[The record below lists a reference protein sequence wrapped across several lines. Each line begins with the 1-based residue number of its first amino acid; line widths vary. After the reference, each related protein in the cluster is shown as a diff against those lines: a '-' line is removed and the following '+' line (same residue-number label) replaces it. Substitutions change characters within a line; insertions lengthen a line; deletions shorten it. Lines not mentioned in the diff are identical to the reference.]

1 MLESIIKDHIMQH
14 LASNSL
20 LNDHQYG
27 FHPGRSCELLL
38 RRVLIDW
45 THNKTPVDILYLEY
59 QKAFDKVP
67 HQRLIS
73 KLQAYGID
81 DNVLLWIYNFLRNRT
96 QRVCVRGTYSNV
108 SPIISS
114 VPQGSVLGPILFIVY
129 INDLSD
135 HIQSSLWTFA
145 DDTKIYHPILS
156 DVDHTMLQNDFNYF
170 MQWNKTWQGSL
181 NNPKCKYLSLGSSD
195 GSPSGGSYTL
205 TVDSDNI
212 EIQECIV
219 KNEI

>member
-14 LASNSL
+14 LASSSL

-96 QRVCVRGTYSNV
+96 
-108 SPIISS
+108 
-114 VPQGSVLGPILFIVY
+114 
-129 INDLSD
+129 
-135 HIQSSLWTFA
+135 
-145 DDTKIYHPILS
+145 
-156 DVDHTMLQNDFNYF
+156 
-170 MQWNKTWQGSL
+170 
-181 NNPKCKYLSLGSSD
+181 
-195 GSPSGGSYTL
+195 
-205 TVDSDNI
+205 
-212 EIQECIV
+212 
-219 KNEI
+219 

>member
-1 MLESIIKDHIMQH
+1 M
-14 LASNSL
+14 
-20 LNDHQYG
+20 
-27 FHPGRSCELLL
+27 
-38 RRVLIDW
+38 
-45 THNKTPVDILYLEY
+45 
-59 QKAFDKVP
+59 
-67 HQRLIS
+67 
-73 KLQAYGID
+73 
-81 DNVLLWIYNFLRNRT
+81 
-96 QRVCVRGTYSNV
+96 
-108 SPIISS
+108 
-114 VPQGSVLGPILFIVY
+114 GPILFIVY

-195 GSPSGGSYTL
+195 NSPSGGSYTL

>member
-1 MLESIIKDHIMQH
+1 MLESIIKDYIMQH

-27 FHPGRSCELLL
+27 FRPGRSCELQLL
-38 RRVLIDW
+38 RILNDW
-45 THNKTPVDILYLEY
+45 TQCLDNKILVDILYLDY
-59 QKAFDKVP
+59 QKAFHKVP

-81 DNVLLWIYNFLRNRT
+81 GNVLSWIYNFLRNRT

-108 SPIISS
+108 STVISG

-129 INDLSD
+129 INDLYD
-135 HIQSSLWTFA
+135 HIKSSLWTFA
-145 DDTKIYHPILS
+145 DDTKIYRSILS
-156 DVDHTMLQNDFNYF
+156 DVDHTMLQNDLDYF
-170 MQWNKTWQGSL
+170 MQWNKTWQRSL
-181 NNPKCKYLSLGSSD
+181 NISKCKYLSLGSSD

-205 TVDSDNI
+205 TVDSDDI
-212 EIQECIV
+212 EIQECS
-219 KNEI
+219 EE

>member
-27 FHPGRSCELLL
+27 FRPGRSCELQLL
-38 RRVLIDW
+38 RILNDW
-45 THNKTPVDILYLEY
+45 TRCLDNKIPVDILYRDY

-73 KLQAYGID
+73 KLQTHSID
-81 DNVLLWIYNFLRNRT
+81 GNVLSWIYNFLRNRT

-108 SPIISS
+108 SPVISG
-114 VPQGSVLGPILFIVY
+114 VPQGSVLSPILFIVY

-135 HIQSSLWTFA
+135 HIRSSLWTFA
-145 DDTKIYHPILS
+145 EDTKIYCPILS
-156 DVDHTMLQNDFNYF
+156 DVDHTMLQNDLNYF

-181 NNPKCKYLSLGSSD
+181 NIQMQVSVSLGSSD
-195 GSPSGGSYTL
+195 SSPSGGSYTR
-205 TVDSDNI
+205 TVDSDDI
-212 EIQECIV
+212 EIQECS
-219 KNEI
+219 EE